1 MTIDQ
6 ISIFLENKFGRLNE
20 ILSILA
26 QEDIRVIAASVADTS
41 DYGILRLITSN
52 QIKAL
57 QVLKKNGVSAN
68 LNTVLAISTDSSF
81 GEMSKTLEY
90 FTKAGINIEYMYCF
104 STKQKAV
111 VVLRTNNVDAAHE
124 VIRRY
129 GLNNLSEAELNN
141 L

>member
-1 MTIDQ
+1 MTINQ

-20 ILSILA
+20 ILSFLSK
-26 QEDIRVIAASVADTS
+26 ENIRVVAATVADTS

-57 QVLKKNGVSAN
+57 QLLKENGVSAN
-68 LNTVLAISTDSSF
+68 LNTVLAISVDSSIDKF
-81 GEMSKTLEY
+81 AETIQY
-90 FTKAGINIEYMYCF
+90 FTKAGISIEYMYCF
-104 STKQKAV
+104 SINQKAIL
-111 VVLRTNNVDAAHE
+111 VLRTNNINAANE

>member
-1 MTIDQ
+1 MTINQ

-20 ILSILA
+20 ILSFLSK
-26 QEDIRVIAASVADTS
+26 ENIRVISATVADTS

-57 QVLKKNGVSAN
+57 QLLKENGVSAN
-68 LNTVLAISTDSSF
+68 LNTVLAISVDSSIDKF
-81 GEMSKTLEY
+81 AETIQY
-90 FTKAGINIEYMYCF
+90 FTKAGISIEYMYCF
-104 STKQKAV
+104 SINQKAIL
-111 VVLRTNNVDAAHE
+111 VLRTNNIDAAHE

>member
-1 MTIDQ
+1 MTINQ

-20 ILSILA
+20 ILSFLSK
-26 QEDIRVIAASVADTS
+26 ENIRVIAATVADTS

-57 QVLKKNGVSAN
+57 QLLKENGVSAN
-68 LNTVLAISTDSSF
+68 LNTVMAISVDSSIDKF
-81 GEMSKTLEY
+81 AETIQC
-90 FTKAGINIEYMYCF
+90 FTKAGISIEYMYCF
-104 STKQKAV
+104 SINQKAIL
-111 VVLRTNNVDAAHE
+111 VLRTNNIDAAHE

-129 GLNNLSEAELNN
+129 GMNNLSEAELNN

>member
-1 MTIDQ
+1 MTINQ

-20 ILSILA
+20 ILSFLSK
-26 QEDIRVIAASVADTS
+26 ENIRVIAATVADTS

-57 QVLKKNGVSAN
+57 QLLKENGVSAN
-68 LNTVLAISTDSSF
+68 LNTVMAISVNSSIDKF
-81 GEMSKTLEY
+81 AETIQC
-90 FTKAGINIEYMYCF
+90 FTKAGISIEYMYCF
-104 STKQKAV
+104 SINQKAIL
-111 VVLRTNNVDAAHE
+111 VLRTNNIDAAHE

-129 GLNNLSEAELNN
+129 GMNNLSEAELNN

>member
-1 MTIDQ
+1 MTINQ

-20 ILSILA
+20 ILSFLSK
-26 QEDIRVIAASVADTS
+26 ENIRVITATVADTS

-57 QVLKKNGVSAN
+57 QLLKENGVSAN
-68 LNTVLAISTDSSF
+68 LNTVMAISVDSSIGKF
-81 GEMSKTLEY
+81 AETIQC
-90 FTKAGINIEYMYCF
+90 FTKAGISIEYMYCF
-104 STKQKAV
+104 SINQKAIL
-111 VVLRTNNVDAAHE
+111 VLRTNNIDAAHE

-129 GLNNLSEAELNN
+129 GMNNLSEAELNN

>member
-1 MTIDQ
+1 MTINQ

-20 ILSILA
+20 ILSFLSK
-26 QEDIRVIAASVADTS
+26 ENIRVIAATVADTS

-57 QVLKKNGVSAN
+57 QLLKENGVSAN
-68 LNTVLAISTDSSF
+68 LNTVIAISVDSSIDKF
-81 GEMSKTLEY
+81 AETIQC
-90 FTKAGINIEYMYCF
+90 FTKAGISIEYMYCF
-104 STKQKAV
+104 SINQKAIL
-111 VVLRTNNVDAAHE
+111 VLRTNNIDAAHE

-129 GLNNLSEAELNN
+129 GMNNLSEAELNN

>member
-1 MTIDQ
+1 MTINQ

-20 ILSILA
+20 ILSFLSK
-26 QEDIRVIAASVADTS
+26 ENIRVIAATVADTS

-57 QVLKKNGVSAN
+57 QLLKANGVSAN
-68 LNTVLAISTDSSF
+68 LNTVMAISVDSSIDKF
-81 GEMSKTLEY
+81 AETIQC
-90 FTKAGINIEYMYCF
+90 FTKAGISIEYMYCF
-104 STKQKAV
+104 SINQKAIL
-111 VVLRTNNVDAAHE
+111 VLRTNNIDAAHE

-129 GLNNLSEAELNN
+129 GMNNLSEAELNN

>member
-1 MTIDQ
+1 MTINQ

-20 ILSILA
+20 ILSFLSK
-26 QEDIRVIAASVADTS
+26 ENIRVITATVADTS

-57 QVLKKNGVSAN
+57 QLLKENGVSAN
-68 LNTVLAISTDSSF
+68 LNTVLAISVDSSIDKF
-81 GEMSKTLEY
+81 AETIQC
-90 FTKAGINIEYMYCF
+90 FTKAGISIEYMYCF
-104 STKQKAV
+104 SINQKAIL
-111 VVLRTNNVDAAHE
+111 VLRTNNIDAAHE

-129 GLNNLSEAELNN
+129 GMNNLSEAELNN

>member
-1 MTIDQ
+1 MTINQ

-20 ILSILA
+20 ILSFLSK
-26 QEDIRVIAASVADTS
+26 ENIRVITATVADTS

-57 QVLKKNGVSAN
+57 QLLKANGVSAN
-68 LNTVLAISTDSSF
+68 LNTVMAISVDSSIDKF
-81 GEMSKTLEY
+81 AETIQC
-90 FTKAGINIEYMYCF
+90 FTKAGISIEYMYCF
-104 STKQKAV
+104 SINQKAIL
-111 VVLRTNNVDAAHE
+111 VLRTNNIDAAHE

-129 GLNNLSEAELNN
+129 GMNNLSEAELNN

>member
-1 MTIDQ
+1 MTINQ

-20 ILSILA
+20 ILSFLSK
-26 QEDIRVIAASVADTS
+26 ENIRVITATVADTS

-57 QVLKKNGVSAN
+57 QLLKENGVSAN
-68 LNTVLAISTDSSF
+68 LNTVMAISVDSSIDKF
-81 GEMSKTLEY
+81 AETIQC
-90 FTKAGINIEYMYCF
+90 FTKAGISIEYMYCF
-104 STKQKAV
+104 SINQKAIL
-111 VVLRTNNVDAAHE
+111 VLRTNNIDAAHE

-129 GLNNLSEAELNN
+129 GMNNLSEAELNN

>member
-1 MTIDQ
+1 MTINQ

-20 ILSILA
+20 ILSFLSK
-26 QEDIRVIAASVADTS
+26 ENIRVVAATVADTS

-57 QVLKKNGVSAN
+57 QLLKENGVSAN
-68 LNTVLAISTDSSF
+68 LNTVLAISVDSSIDKF
-81 GEMSKTLEY
+81 AETIQY
-90 FTKAGINIEYMYCF
+90 FTKAGISIEYMYCF
-104 STKQKAV
+104 SINQKAIL
-111 VVLRTNNVDAAHE
+111 VLRTNNIDAANE